1 MWRNK
6 YYDDDYDDDYNDDYY
21 WKGDENK
28 MKRDFMNYAD
38 PKKKRIYEE
47 GYEKMGKTLGID
59 IYTDIFITYF
69 AYKCGSKQLEYITE
83 PEYMQGLKAFKCN
96 NLNEVKSKI
105 MKIRE
110 KLLEIH
116 NEDFKNFYNFLFDLN
131 VPGSE
136 QERKKKSISF
146 DAIEVYFN
154 SLFCDQFPVT
164 KEFLQFLTEKKVG
177 LKWDEWRMFLE
188 FIQNQGT
195 SFPNEYNPAEYY
207 PIILDDFYYWY
218 CKKHGIK
225 IPDPDEED

>member
-1 MWRNK
+1 MSRYNR
-6 YYDDDYDDDYNDDYY
+6 YYNDYNDDYY

-38 PKKKRIYEE
+38 PKKKKITED

-69 AYKCGSKQLEYITE
+69 VYKCGSKQLEFITE
-83 PEYMQGLKAFKCN
+83 PEYIKGMKAFKCN
-96 NLNEVKSKI
+96 TLNEVKNKI
-105 MKIRE
+105 IKIRE
-110 KLLEIH
+110 QLLEIH
-116 NEDFKNFYNFLFDLN
+116 NEDFKNFYDFLFDLN

-136 QERKKKSISF
+136 QERKKKSLSLEVV
-146 DAIEVYFN
+146 EVYFK

-164 KEFLQFLTEKKVG
+164 KEFLQFLAEKKVG

-195 SFPNEYNPAEYY
+195 TFPNEYNPAEYY

-218 CKKHGIK
+218 CKKHGIN
-225 IPDPDEED
+225 IPNPDEEEF